1 MKVHLNKCCHENN
14 TEEIEFQTTSSNIQF
29 DVTKQPSES
38 SVLAE
43 KCYLNVSAKKS
54 RTENINNNGPINKNI
69 SSGLLSHV
77 VRTSQSQKAVF
88 DEQIARMIF
97 ATNSSF
103 QLVEHPEFQK
113 LMLMLRPGYSGP
125 TRKDVADKL
134 LTIVFDK
141 EKGNVKNALNGEI
154 VNIALDGWSNVHKE
168 PIICVT
174 VTTETSDVYLADTID
189 TSGIPHTSEYLEELA
204 VSSIKNIELE
214 FGCRVGSIVTDN
226 AAYVSKMRHN
236 IESRSDID
244 VVTYGCSAHLMN
256 LLAHDLEIDNV
267 KDHIVNIVKYFRNHH
282 FALAEYRKAGGQK
295 LVLPQDT
302 RWNTMCDCLK
312 LYIAN
317 WSTLLKICE
326 SNRAIIDTTVQQNVS
341 NLVIKRSA
349 EDLLARLE
357 PIAFALDK
365 AQSNKCKIADVVEVW
380 KNLENKL
387 LCKSEKVI
395 QNKFKKRYDKAV
407 TPSHFLA
414 NLLHPHYQG
423 RKLNEIEKN
432 TALEYANLQ
441 YPHIIPTVMK
451 FRGKSYPFLEFEFR
465 LEVLTEL
472 SSVQWWRSHRDNIE
486 SKTLNTILQLMTAVA
501 SSAGVERVFSSYGL
515 VHSKLRN
522 RLGTEKAAKLVFL
535 FKAINQQKIIQFDV
549 DE

>member
-1 MKVHLNKCCHENN
+1 MSGRRSNSVWSKFEKLETKSGKGCKARCRICKKELQGLVARMKVHLNKCCHENN
-14 TEEIEFQTTSSNIQF
+14 TEGDII
-29 DVTKQPSES
+29 
-38 SVLAE
+38 
-43 KCYLNVSAKKS
+43 
-54 RTENINNNGPINKNI
+54 
-69 SSGLLSHV
+69 
-77 VRTSQSQKAVF
+77 TSQSQKAVF

-97 ATNSSF
+97 ATNLSF

-113 LMLMLRPGYSGP
+113 LMLMLSPGYSGP

-141 EKGNVKNALNGEI
+141 EK
-154 VNIALDGWSNVHKE
+154 
-168 PIICVT
+168 

-189 TSGIPHTSEYLEELA
+189 TSGSPHTSEYLEELA

-214 FGCRVGSIVTDN
+214 VGCRVGSIVTDN
-226 AAYVSKMRHN
+226 AANVSKMRHN

-365 AQSNKCKIADVVEVW
+365 AQSDKCKIADVVEVW

-387 LCKSEKVI
+387 LCKSEKVT

-407 TPSHFLA
+407 IPSHFLA

-515 VHSKLRN
+515 VHSKLKN

-535 FKAINQQKIIQFDV
+535 FKENSFHERCETTNGPKMAFVVLLEMKENIKV
-549 DE
+549 DFNTAVKKE